1 LDDGEVNRLAR
12 IRVALGLKPNASGN
26 SSKATAS
33 SWYDDEDPTAI
44 PPELAS
50 VDAWVADRLLAGI
63 DDIDWSSLR
72 HAYGPATTTPDYL
85 RALLATDPFVRDQ
98 AIDHLCSAVTHQG
111 TVYSATA
118 AAAPFLLAILA
129 DDAGRPVRVDLLV
142 VVEAIAKGSSYH
154 DVHGQFYPA
163 DERESAKFQA
173 LVAAELADTAACRRA
188 VLDGFD
194 LVLGFLT
201 DPVENVR
208 RQATSTAL
216 ALASL
221 PEATDAQRAA
231 TRSALTALAADDQ
244 EHATLAA
251 SVLSLA
257 LLGADVRTWLEHPA
271 LPVRTAAALAPSL
284 RDDPAAHAV
293 LLDAL
298 GRGDALDESLPDG
311 YPQLTGYP
319 RFAVIGAVCDRVLD
333 RAAALPSLLA
343 ALGLASNS
351 TVDADRGPMLAY
363 FFGPETAGT
372 TLTAPQREFLEAL
385 LARDDLWDPQNGNA
399 HAAFRRAALP
409 YDREAI
415 AKIVASGT
423 WPTPPK

>member
-1 LDDGEVNRLAR
+1 
-12 IRVALGLKPNASGN
+12 
-26 SSKATAS
+26 
-33 SWYDDEDPTAI
+33 
-44 PPELAS
+44 
-50 VDAWVADRLLAGI
+50 
-63 DDIDWSSLR
+63 
-72 HAYGPATTTPDYL
+72 
-85 RALLATDPFVRDQ
+85 
-98 AIDHLCSAVTHQG
+98 
-111 TVYSATA
+111 
-118 AAAPFLLAILA
+118 
-129 DDAGRPVRVDLLV
+129 
-142 VVEAIAKGSSYH
+142 
-154 DVHGQFYPA
+154 
-163 DERESAKFQA
+163 
-173 LVAAELADTAACRRA
+173 
-188 VLDGFD
+188 
-194 LVLGFLT
+194 
-201 DPVENVR
+201 
-208 RQATSTAL
+208 
-216 ALASL
+216 
-221 PEATDAQRAA
+221 
-231 TRSALTALAADDQ
+231 
-244 EHATLAA
+244 
-251 SVLSLA
+251 
-257 LLGADVRTWLEHPA
+257 VRTWLEHPA

-351 TVDADRGPMLAY
+351 TVDADRGPMLAS

-372 TLTAPQREFLEAL
+372 TLTSPQREFLEAL